1 MVEDDLEFSVDP
13 YDLLQEHD
21 LMIQRLIKAN
31 NTMGA
36 MLEELTRQHA
46 DLTNQILIIS
56 EYLKNA
62 AE

>member
-1 MVEDDLEFSVDP
+1 MDDDLEFSVDP